1 MAWNHA
7 ATLFTVWR
15 DLFLTSSFVSHQ
27 RNVMADLII
36 ARKKLSQPITSTA
49 ESGKPEGE
57 TGGKLGTGEN
67 RGGNRKNARAGHP
80 QPRLSKQTSTV
91 KGWTTRPLGSSFPNR

>member
-36 ARKKLSQPITSTA
+36 DRKKLSQAITSTA

-57 TGGKLGTGEN
+57 LECTPRDVPLVSLNYGGRPTASFFHSL
-67 RGGNRKNARAGHP
+67 P
-80 QPRLSKQTSTV
+80 QKEFQFL
-91 KGWTTRPLGSSFPNR
+91 